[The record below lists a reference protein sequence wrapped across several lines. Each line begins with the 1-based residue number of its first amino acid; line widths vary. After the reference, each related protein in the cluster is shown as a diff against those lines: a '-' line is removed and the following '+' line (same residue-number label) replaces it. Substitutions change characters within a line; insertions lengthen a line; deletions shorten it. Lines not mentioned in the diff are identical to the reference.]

1 MQDNKLKTHELLIFI
16 LVLLGCVFFAGLPVA
31 LGFLAPL
38 ALPVLG
44 ELKAGL
50 WGWVPLLTVVFTLTV
65 LLAGEI
71 TDRLVLRTF
80 KGSGKWGIEILQSLL
95 SFVVLVLLFNLV
107 MDTYKLALTS
117 AGVALVLYLL
127 FGPLINK
134 LNRKLPRSS

>member
-1 MQDNKLKTHELLIFI
+1 M
-16 LVLLGCVFFAGLPVA
+16 LLGCAFFAGLPVA
-31 LGFLAPL
+31 LGFLTPL
-38 ALPVLG
+38 ALPILG

-50 WGWVPLLTVVFTLTV
+50 WGWVPLLTVVFTLTM

-80 KGSGKWGIEILQSLL
+80 KGAGKWGIEILQSLL

-117 AGVALVLYLL
+117 ACVALVLYLL
-127 FGPLINK
+127 FAPLINK